1 MCNQFVVYS
10 ALRLYLFVLRH
21 SLQCYLML
29 CISCVDVD
37 VNCVGRLH
45 IGSCG
50 RQLPYLLVTVNSL
63 PCVCMFTRMNIV
75 RRSRNSSRLMSS
87 YMALKG
93 FYYYKY
99 MAMTIVKLGVRT
111 IESLLTF

>member
-1 MCNQFVVYS
+1 MYS

-21 SLQCYLML
+21 SLQCCSML

-37 VNCVGRLH
+37 VNCVGRLR

-50 RQLPYLLVTVNSL
+50 RQLAYLLVIVTSL
-63 PCVCMFTRMNIV
+63 PCVRTVYEEEYV

-87 YMALKG
+87 YMASKG
-93 FYYYKY
+93 FYYY
-99 MAMTIVKLGVRT
+99 
-111 IESLLTF
+111 